1 MLGAERGREREREEN
16 SLFLTFFPPC
26 EKTQKKKIFL
36 KIKKQVMMQQVAKV
50 LLDSAVS
57 EAKRNG
63 GRVSPPP
70 PPPSPSG
77 DGDFSCPRFL
87 LSLAQWREAAL
98 VSEIATDMLSA
109 AAAAAR
115 GGSGN
120 KTAIAEAMSRA
131 YDARMDDAV
140 EIGWARADAETLS
153 ALADAASGETA
164 AAGDEING
172 VSPAAARPALRVLA
186 VVHGASVAVRSAA
199 FYLSRGALCPRGFSR
214 LREARTSACAVL
226 CSGGEKAPALRLA
239 DGFGIPE
246 HLIAAPIATGDWK
259 KIGEG
264 LGK

>member
-1 MLGAERGREREREEN
+1 
-16 SLFLTFFPPC
+16 
-26 EKTQKKKIFL
+26 
-36 KIKKQVMMQQVAKV
+36 MQQVAKV

-109 AAAAAR
+109 AAAAVR

-120 KTAIAEAMSRA
+120 K
-131 YDARMDDAV
+131 
-140 EIGWARADAETLS
+140 
-153 ALADAASGETA
+153 AASPRPCAPRLRREDGRRRGDRVGPRRRRDA
-164 AAGDEING
+164 LCARRRRLWRVAGAGDEING
-172 VSPAAARPALRVLA
+172 ASPAAARPALRVLA
-186 VVHGASVAVRSAA
+186 VVHGASVAMRSAA
-199 FYLSRGALCPRGFSR
+199 FYLSRGALCAAR
-214 LREARTSACAVL
+214 LLEAEGGAQTSACAVL

>member
-1 MLGAERGREREREEN
+1 MLGAEQGREREREEN

-26 EKTQKKKIFL
+26 EKNSKKKTFL

-131 YDARMDDAV
+131 YDARMDDDTDKNSTWSVYAKV
-140 EIGWARADAETLS
+140 SSLGPWGAWA
-153 ALADAASGETA
+153 
-164 AAGDEING
+164 
-172 VSPAAARPALRVLA
+172 
-186 VVHGASVAVRSAA
+186 
-199 FYLSRGALCPRGFSR
+199 
-214 LREARTSACAVL
+214 
-226 CSGGEKAPALRLA
+226 
-239 DGFGIPE
+239 
-246 HLIAAPIATGDWK
+246 
-259 KIGEG
+259 
-264 LGK
+264 